1 MRYVDYNGHE
11 SITEYLTL
19 QETMERD
26 GFDRMAGCIHRIDL
40 DDWKMDIQSF
50 DYRSLDSY
58 INITANIVSMASPYT
73 APLRY
78 LTPDYYKRS
87 AKQVV
92 LGNFAK
98 DTTLLGTGASVAI
111 GLTGAD
117 IYLDGRDLL
126 EDFTVNFEP
135 KKIGWWG
142 YAKWFIKKL

>member
-26 GFDRMAGCIHRIDL
+26 GYDRILRSILPVDWE
-40 DDWKMDIQSF
+40 DWKRDIQSF
-50 DYRSLDSY
+50 DYRSVDSY
-58 INITANIVSMASPYT
+58 INITANIVSMAFPYT

-87 AKQVV
+87 AKQVI
-92 LGNFAK
+92 LGNFT
-98 DTTLLGTGASVAI
+98 DECTLLGTGASVAI